1 LVQSKKL
8 KIGYWGNTNN
18 YPFMVA
24 RAFKKLGN
32 EIIFIVDNEQKLQRP
47 EYRYSDITLPYPD
60 WIKDFSP
67 LPLWLLSNPID
78 MEKKNK
84 IINLL
89 KPCDIVV
96 LNGYAVRFAKEIGR
110 PNCIHLTGSDLI
122 PLADNNYADSLMQ
135 NFMELLHEQKIIT
148 KGSDKARFLVNKTL
162 LELAGKTCSAL
173 NLKIYSNSS
182 YFKPKGALYNLFYF
196 ASYKNWIKKQ
206 IKKQR
211 EAIKNSFA
219 YLYGPK
225 GLVPSADQLF
235 EQIGTDKKKQITTL
249 AVDTDYAA
257 YNSPPDNSI
266 IKIFNIARF
275 NWITSKSNERDFHEL
290 DFKGNDIMIKGISL
304 FYHKHKILLDIRFVK
319 KGRDLAESIELCKNL
334 GINHLITWLDE
345 LTQNEVLHEYQ
356 TADILFDQLSNSV
369 VTMGGLEGMA
379 VGRPLIANSRPEIY
393 EKLQGEKTAI
403 CQAKTPEEVCVWLEK
418 LVTDKTFREQ
428 KGKES
433 RDFVVKHFS
442 TETLAKNIIKAY
454 QKSIT
459 A

>member
-1 LVQSKKL
+1 MIHSKKL

-24 RAFKKLGN
+24 RAFKKLGHDVLF
-32 EIIFIVDNEQKLQRP
+32 IIDEEQKLYRP

-67 LPLWLLSNPID
+67 MPLWLLSNHID
-78 MEKKNK
+78 NEKKK
-84 IINLL
+84 TIIALF
-89 KPCDIVV
+89 KDCDFVV
-96 LNGYAVRFAKEIGR
+96 LNGYAVRFAEEIGK
-110 PNCIHLTGSDLI
+110 PVCAHLTGSDLI
-122 PLADNNYADSLMQ
+122 PLADNNYADSLLKSYL
-135 NFMELLHEQKIIT
+135 ELLYKENNIVK
-148 KGSDKARFLVNKTL
+148 SSYKARFLDNKTL
-162 LELAGKTCSAL
+162 LELAGKTCSVL
-173 NLKIYSNSS
+173 NLKIYSNSN
-182 YFKPKGALYNLFYF
+182 YFKPKGALYNLLYF
-196 ASYKNWIKKQ
+196 AGYKNWIKKQ

-219 YLYGPK
+219 YLYAIK
-225 GLVPSADQLF
+225 GLVPRGDKLLEEIDAD
-235 EQIGTDKKKQITTL
+235 ENKKITTL
-249 AVDTDYAA
+249 SVDTDYAA
-257 YNSPPDNSI
+257 YYPPTDNSV

-275 NWITSKSNERDFHEL
+275 NWVKTKSNERDFHEL
-290 DFKGNDIMIKGISL
+290 DFKGNDIMIKGISI
-304 FYHKHKILLDIRFVK
+304 FYHKHKIQLDIRFVK

-418 LVTDKTFREQ
+418 LVPDKTFREQ

-433 RDFVVKHFS
+433 REFVIKHYS
-442 TETLAKNIIKAY
+442 TEALANKILQAFYNIKY
-454 QKSIT
+454 N
-459 A
+459 